1 MDKKPKSGFILVCG
15 IPNAGKS
22 TFLNSIIED
31 KIAGVTDRPQTTR
44 KRITG
49 VLTDK
54 KLNLQLVFIDTPGFH
69 TSNKILN
76 QLMNEQIFES
86 IKDIDLILII
96 TDISSSFND
105 DERNLISKLEEIN
118 QKFNKPIISLLN
130 KIDKGKNEEKFKYF
144 QKSDLFKTTI
154 EISAI
159 NLDRNLIIE
168 KILPYIPENPFYYPD
183 DIISTMYD
191 KDQVVEI
198 VQEKI
203 FLILFEEVPYS
214 TYVEVIQFK
223 ESKDSIEVEAN
234 ICCEKESQ
242 KPIII
247 GKNAQTIKKIRIMS
261 EKDLKFIFNK
271 KVKLNLY
278 VKVVKNWTK
287 KAHILKDLGFNI
299 SKLKT

>member
-31 KIAGVTDRPQTTR
+31 KIAGVTDKPQTTR

-54 KLNLQLVFIDTPGFH
+54 KINLQLVFIDTPGFH
-69 TSNKILN
+69 TSNKIIN

-86 IKDIDLILII
+86 IKEIDLILFI

-105 DERNLISKLEEIN
+105 DERNLIAKLEEISI
-118 QKFNKPIISLLN
+118 KFNKPIISLLN
-130 KIDKGKNEEKFKYF
+130 KIDKGKIEEKSRYF
-144 QKSDLFKTTI
+144 EKGNLFKTAI

-191 KDQVVEI
+191 KDQVIEI

-203 FLILFEEVPYS
+203 FFMLFEEIPYS

-247 GKNAQTIKKIRIMS
+247 GKNAQIIKKIRMMS

-287 KAHILKDLGFNI
+287 KAYILKDLGFNI
-299 SKLKT
+299 SKIKT